1 MATDRA
7 GGLLSQAHM
16 ADTPSTFGLRGYRDF
31 LSFFASPLL
40 GALLAWW
47 FVATQPVSMLRA
59 ALTAALVPVGF
70 IIVFGF
76 GYAADL
82 LPKRLGRHGPEREE
96 RAAVL
101 VLFFFGL
108 AVLTVALILAY
119 LALDDS
125 WRLCP
130 RVCERTI
137 RSAPLSLV
145 QVPLGITHSDL
156 GSFATIGTGAV
167 LAGSVQLLIALV
179 RPRQPLDRTHALT
192 APFRRVGV
200 RLLDMVI
207 LWALGAGL
215 FVFGPGFLMNSGL
228 SWTATR
234 PLLIVLT
241 LLVPFLYEFLPG
253 IWRRL
258 RGKWWP
264 GLQVVSAPDGDAVN
278 AAADAERPDGVR
290 VPWGWFALRALI
302 TSVLFSPAAELGV
315 LLWTLTGTHFA
326 TIVNVK
332 LVFLAVVVGPVVIH
346 SHGQGLHDVLLR
358 TWVRR
363 GTPDSPSSPSSPA
376 GGPRRDGGRQLR
388 PSPLEVSGE
397 DPFANDLLGRRGK
410 AEALSA
416 VIMSVSGPAAVMV
429 DGTWGSGKTTFL
441 RMCGAYLRSE
451 GRTVVEFDAGSA
463 RHTQRPAIDMIEAL
477 SAKLPDADAD
487 RIWAGGGGRLAAAL
501 GIVTPD
507 PRMESG
513 RERREAVQAFT
524 ESLKSVAAKDG
535 RLVLVVDELDRCP
548 PNYALAALADLHQ
561 LLSVEGVVVLMGVNR
576 DELCHSVRS
585 VYGPGFNA
593 DGYLRRYADLHID
606 LPALSHTD
614 LSQFLTHLLDEAG
627 LSDRGGT
634 AALRVLRLVAEVKA
648 CALRDL
654 QQAVHLYALAAA
666 SDPPEEHPQDVWE
679 LSLAAMIVLRVA
691 DRNAYRKFVHDDID
705 NFGAVADAYKSLGP
719 DPILEAKPGSLPGY
733 DRDDLAAAL
742 LNIGVYSRWCPDK
755 ARIAEFHQRYR
766 LPHDFRP
773 QPRDGPVKAAEAGV
787 AVLTHLDRLVYRR
800 YPTPPG
806 WQLLQVGPLA
816 DAIELAAERGVV
828 MRAEA
833 FEGGAGHRPGRPRQ

>member
-1 MATDRA
+1 MTVYPDGDGP

-16 ADTPSTFGLRGYRDF
+16 ADSPSTFGFRGYRDF
-31 LSFFASPLL
+31 VSFFVAPLV
-40 GALLAWW
+40 GGLLAWW

-70 IIVFGF
+70 IVVFGF

-82 LPKRLGRHGPEREE
+82 LPKRLGRHGPAREQ

-101 VLFFFGL
+101 VVIFFGL

-119 LALDDS
+119 LALDDG

-130 RVCERTI
+130 RVCEWTI
-137 RSAPLSLV
+137 RSAPPSPV
-145 QVPLGITHSDL
+145 QVPLGITHS
-156 GSFATIGTGAV
+156 GVGTFATAGTGAV

-179 RPRQPLDRTHALT
+179 RPRRPLDRTSAPP
-192 APFRRVGV
+192 APFRRRVV
-200 RLLDMVI
+200 ARLLDIVI
-207 LWALGAGL
+207 LWAFSVGL
-215 FVFGPGFLMNSGL
+215 FIFGSGFLLDRGL
-228 SWTATR
+228 SWANTR
-234 PLLIVLT
+234 TLLIVLT

-253 IWRRL
+253 IWPRV

-264 GLQVVSAPDGDAVN
+264 GLQVVTAPDGDAVN
-278 AAADAERPDGVR
+278 AATDAERPDGVR
-290 VPWGWFALRALI
+290 VPPWRFALRAVI
-302 TSVLFSPAAELGV
+302 TSVLFSPAVELGV

-332 LVFLAVVVGPVVIH
+332 LVFLAVVVVTAVIH

-363 GTPDSPSSPSSPA
+363 GTPDSPSSPA
-376 GGPRRDGGRQLR
+376 GGQRRDGGRQLR

-397 DPFANDLLGRRGK
+397 DPFANDLLGCRGK

-416 VIMSVSGPAAVMV
+416 VIMSVRGPAAVMV
-429 DGTWGSGKTTFL
+429 DGTWGAGKTTFL
-441 RMCGAYLRSE
+441 RMCAAYLRTE
-451 GRTVVEFDAGSA
+451 GMTVVEFDAASA
-463 RHTQRPAIDMIEAL
+463 RHTQRPALDMIEAL

-487 RIWAGGGGRLAAAL
+487 RIWDGGGARLAAVL

-513 RERREAVQAFT
+513 RERREAVQDFT
-524 ESLKSVAAKDG
+524 DSLKSVAAEHE

-548 PNYALAALADLHQ
+548 PNYALEALADIHQ

-576 DELCHSVRS
+576 DELCHLVRS
-585 VYGPGFNA
+585 VYGPRFGA

-614 LSQFLTHLLDEAG
+614 LSQFVTHLLHEAG
-627 LSDRGGT
+627 LSDRVGT
-634 AALRVLRLVAEVKA
+634 PALRVLQLVAEVKA

-654 QQAVHLYALAAA
+654 QQAVHLYALAVA
-666 SDPPEEHPQDVWE
+666 SDPPSDHPPAVWE

-691 DRNAYRKFVHDDID
+691 DRTAYRKFVHGDID
-705 NFGAVADAYKSLGP
+705 NFGAVAEAYKSLGP

-742 LNIGVYSRWCPDK
+742 LNIGVYYRWCPDEAK
-755 ARIAEFHQRYR
+755 TTEFHQRYR

-773 QPRDGPVKAAEAGV
+773 MPRSGPVKPNEV
-787 AVLTHLDRLVYRR
+787 SNAVLTQLNMLVYRQYR
-800 YPTPPG
+800 TPPG
-806 WQLLQVGPLA
+806 WRPLEVGPLA
-816 DAIELAAERGVV
+816 DAIELAAAYGVV
-828 MRAEA
+828 MAD
-833 FEGGAGHRPGRPRQ
+833 